1 VVDIFYYAN
10 IGVKSIIMV
19 KVVMVIMNKSR
30 REVDLICNYSA
41 IAFVVVSN
49 GLVNHL
55 RKSNR

>member
-1 VVDIFYYAN
+1 
-10 IGVKSIIMV
+10 MV